1 MVQLQVLSGKKAG
14 AEWVARH
21 FPFLVGRAADNH
33 FSIEDEGVWDRHLEI
48 AIRTGEGFLLRTHPD
63 ALTSVNGH
71 PINETWLRNGDLIRI
86 GSVQIRFW
94 LVPAR
99 QYSLRFREAVTWLTV
114 ALLCASQI
122 ALIYWLLD

>member
-14 AEWVARH
+14 AKWVARH
-21 FPFLVGRAADNH
+21 FPVRVGRGAANH
-33 FSIEDEGVWDRHLEI
+33 FSLEDEGIWDRHLEI

-63 ALTSVNGH
+63 ALASVNGH
-71 PINETWLRNGDLIRI
+71 PANETFLRDGDLIQI

-99 QYSLRFREAVTWLTV
+99 QYSLRFREAVTWLTLG
-114 ALLCASQI
+114 LLCAGQI